1 MANANS
7 RRELRRSDRQII
19 YVRVPIEKMIKRK
32 VRLKIT
38 TSSRRIVRPGGQNP
52 GAPCTAC
59 GREVELVTAT
69 QAAVILQVG
78 EHELER
84 FAGAGAIH
92 LVQTVSGRHWV
103 CKNSLFR
110 NEERP

>member
-1 MANANS
+1 
-7 RRELRRSDRQII
+7 
-19 YVRVPIEKMIKRK
+19 MIKRK

-38 TSSRRIVRPGGQNP
+38 TSSRQTFRSSGQHL
-52 GAPCTAC
+52 GALCTAC

-69 QAAVILQVG
+69 QAAGILQVG

-110 NEERP
+110 NAESL